1 MSNSMVHAGFLS
13 TETPHPHPP
22 KKIIKCTIVNY
33 SLLLFKSLVL
43 WYLDLLWKSIFW
55 VFKKCSI
62 NIFKTRLL
70 ISNLKIRKS
79 LKILLNKCFRLKELM
94 WNNVTKCL
102 LCQGWKQ
109 FTFIIYSA
117 TRVIVASY
125 YLKINYNLSWCIID
139 DVCAFI

>member
-1 MSNSMVHAGFLS
+1 MSISMVCAGFLS
-13 TETPHPHPP
+13 TDPP
-22 KKIIKCTIVNY
+22 PPTKKELEFPIVNY
-33 SLLLFKSLVL
+33 SLLLFKRLVL
-43 WYLDLLWKSIFW
+43 LYFDLLWKSIFW

-109 FTFIIYSA
+109 FTFVIYSA
-117 TRVIVASY
+117 PRVIVASY